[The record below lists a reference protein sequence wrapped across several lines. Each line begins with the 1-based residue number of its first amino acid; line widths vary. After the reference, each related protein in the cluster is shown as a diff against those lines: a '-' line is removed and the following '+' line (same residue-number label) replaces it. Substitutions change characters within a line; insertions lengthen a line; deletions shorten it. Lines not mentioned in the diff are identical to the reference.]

1 LLQVPNAATPGTPK
15 ARPAAPGAQPT
26 EAKRPATP
34 GDLSNRSG
42 VRPATPD
49 IGGSSSGLRQ
59 GRPAAPVATAPA
71 QPRKIEKV
79 SPIGG
84 PTRGGAHLKQVKK
97 NNALL
102 LAGIGLAG
110 VIVIVVVIIVI
121 KVLLGSPEPL
131 PVVDDGSGGGKVVA
145 PGVPHGAVKG
155 GGGSTGQGPDHGPAP
170 APAASEE
177 VKGFIGVPLTG
188 KKILFSI
195 DGASSMTDSFNFV
208 CRGVYRAMDKLEPGQ
223 QVRVAVW
230 RGNSVKLVP
239 ASGFVGKSG
248 AKQLHDALEMIAAT
262 GSSDAVDCMKA
273 SLEEGA
279 DQVIFVTA
287 KYGLDSSIADTIL
300 ASYKGD
306 VRFDGVKIES
316 DDTQSPLEMLAK
328 KTGGSYRVV
337 STGKLDE
344 LTR

>member
-1 LLQVPNAATPGTPK
+1 M
-15 ARPAAPGAQPT
+15 
-26 EAKRPATP
+26 
-34 GDLSNRSG
+34 
-42 VRPATPD
+42 
-49 IGGSSSGLRQ
+49 GGSSSGLRQ

-71 QPRKIEKV
+71 QPRRIEKV

-84 PTRGGAHLKQVKK
+84 PTRAGAHLKQVKK

-131 PVVDDGSGGGKVVA
+131 PVADDNGGGGKMVA
-145 PGVPHGAVKG
+145 PGVPHGAVKDG
-155 GGGSTGQGPDHGPAP
+155 GRSTVRGPDQGS
-170 APAASEE
+170 APAAVSEE

-195 DGASSMTDSFNFV
+195 DGASSMRDSFNFV
-208 CRGVYRAMDKLEPGQ
+208 CRGVYRAIDKLEPGQ

-239 ASGFVGKSG
+239 ASGFVSKSG
-248 AKQLHDALEMIAAT
+248 AKQLHDELEAMAVT
-262 GSSDAVDCMKA
+262 GSSEAVDCMKA
-273 SLEEGA
+273 SLDQGA

-316 DDTQSPLEMLAK
+316 DDTDSPLEKLAR
-328 KTGGSYRVV
+328 KTGGTYRVV

-344 LTR
+344 LTH